1 MDNEIDDKDVQ
12 ILAVLKDHADY
23 STRQIAKKT
32 LLPATTINNRIRKLK
47 SLRVIRKV
55 TVDLDPEKIDR
66 GFKAYVLI
74 SANIQTLKDKK
85 KTQYDVVRELR
96 KIDCVESADVVT
108 GGTDIIATIRVR
120 DVKEFDGI
128 LLGKIQLIDGIDK
141 TQSLV
146 VIH

>member
-1 MDNEIDDKDVQ
+1 MDKNIDDKDIQ
-12 ILAVLKDHADY
+12 ILTILKDHADY

-47 SLRVIRKV
+47 AHKVIRKI
-55 TVDLDPEKIDR
+55 TVDIDPDKVDR

-74 SANIQTLKDKK
+74 SANIQTLKEKK
-85 KTQYDVVRELR
+85 KTQYDVVKELR
-96 KIDCVESADVVT
+96 KLDCIESADVVT
-108 GGTDIIATIRVR
+108 GGTDIIATIRVK

-128 LLGKIQLIDGIDK
+128 LLGKIQLIEGIDK